1 MVDWIEPLK
10 LETWFINVFAG
21 SSDIFLAFALFFI
34 FGMSAYFGMSGL
46 LMFFMLAMFLVI
58 FSSYITSY
66 LLVMI
71 GVFGGLLAGVWV
83 SKLVKN

>member
-10 LETWFINVFAG
+10 LETWFINVLSG
-21 SSDIFLAFALFFI
+21 SSDIFLALALFFI
-34 FGMSAYFGMSGL
+34 FGMSAYFRMSGL

-58 FSSYITSY
+58 FSSYVTSY

-71 GVFGGLLAGVWV
+71 GIFGGLLVGFWV